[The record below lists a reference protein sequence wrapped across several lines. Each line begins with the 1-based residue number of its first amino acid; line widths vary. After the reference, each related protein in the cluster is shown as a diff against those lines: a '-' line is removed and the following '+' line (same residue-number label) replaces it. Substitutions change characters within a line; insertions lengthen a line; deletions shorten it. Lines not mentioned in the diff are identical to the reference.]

1 MNKQQQGFI
10 TMSNK
15 TPSYTIKA
23 VKAYNAKT
31 IRHEFKALPN
41 SKRGQALQK
50 AKLDQNFVLNF
61 WTWLEKEYSTN
72 N

>member
-1 MNKQQQGFI
+1 MEGFMI
-10 TMSNK
+10 MSNK

-31 IRHEFKALPN
+31 IRHEFKALPD

-50 AKLDQNFVLNF
+50 AKKDENFVINF
-61 WTWLEKEYSTN
+61 WEWIEKEYS
-72 N
+72 

>member
-1 MNKQQQGFI
+1 
-10 TMSNK
+10 MSNK

-31 IRHEFKALPN
+31 IRHEFKALPD

-50 AKLDQNFVLNF
+50 AKKDENFVINF
-61 WTWLEKEYSTN
+61 WEWIEKEYSAKDIK
-72 N
+72 